1 MYIYISMLYIY
12 IYMLY
17 TYIFTYAYYNMTN
30 ICIYVYKQ
38 FTRTSSRTSDPTTSH
53 QIRATSQGWGR
64 IPRMGILHTA
74 WALEV
79 ARYGARLTNQ
89 PFIAQLITSTKQR
102 VGAQLH
108 T

>member
-1 MYIYISMLYIY
+1 M
-12 IYMLY
+12 
-17 TYIFTYAYYNMTN
+17 
-30 ICIYVYKQ
+30 CIKNSHARVVGPAILSHP
-38 FTRTSSRTSDPTTSH
+38 TRFVPLH
-53 QIRATSQGWGR
+53 KGWGR
-64 IPRMGILHTA
+64 IPSMGILHTA

-102 VGAQLH
+102 VGAQLY